1 MTVTQYI
8 FSVLL
13 KLNKGCVLPVPR
25 GGKQCHGIMEC
36 VSVQQQGVNQAAMFP
51 EDTSLILV
59 SVCQSNCV
67 VSALCWVEGT
77 CCVLTWYKYCP
88 SAQNFLK
95 FDVDILTFSVFSF
108 FFLLVQSSIPKSIQS
123 SEAVSP
129 TKVWL
134 ETRCNGH
141 GLALLVILLMCL
153 PWYRLPSFE
162 GLFEFPGQGYMT
174 LGQR

>member
-8 FSVLL
+8 FSVLS

-153 PWYRLPSFE
+153 P
-162 GLFEFPGQGYMT
+162 
-174 LGQR
+174 